1 MNLTLGQTHFIELV
15 DAAQV
20 ALVTA
25 VRSMKFGSVFC
36 ESLVRWSGN
45 NADAIEVYW

>member
-1 MNLTLGQTHFIELV
+1 MNSDLGQTHFIESV
-15 DAAQV
+15 EDVQV

-25 VRSMKFGSVFC
+25 VRGVQFGSAFC

-45 NADAIEVYW
+45 DPDAIEVYW